1 MDAEVSISAATP
13 NCRGIRP
20 DQGWFAHLAGRHL
33 LSGHL
38 AEWLNREQV
47 VVGASEVRGG
57 NQGQPAHVALHGEWV
72 GRWGG
77 VAKRCAMRCVGWRG
91 SIISPCSVLSG
102 MVHGGA

>member
-1 MDAEVSISAATP
+1 MLKARRDKAGVDPRWMQRPPPANP

-20 DQGWFAHLAGRHL
+20 NQGWSAHLAGRHL

-38 AEWLNREQV
+38 AEWLDREQV

-72 GRWGG
+72 GR
-77 VAKRCAMRCVGWRG
+77 
-91 SIISPCSVLSG
+91 
-102 MVHGGA
+102 